1 MSFPITIS
9 ENLGEASRIRTCE
22 TPHPLRS
29 DLESRKPL
37 RQRLKP
43 CGVRI
48 SRYFKRC
55 SIKIYPRTLN
65 IWMPAYSARCAL
77 TTDKYRPQ
85 AKSPEDDTHRYKQAE
100 SLMNH
105 PEPPECILHVKM
117 VI

>member
-1 MSFPITIS
+1 T
-9 ENLGEASRIRTCE
+9 SRIRTRK
-22 TPHPLRS
+22 TPQPLWS
-29 DLESRKPL
+29 DLKSRKPL

-48 SRYFKRC
+48 SRHFKRR
-55 SIKIYPRTLN
+55 SVKIYPRTLN
-65 IWMPAYSARCAL
+65 IWLPAYSARCGL
-77 TTDKYRPQ
+77 TTDKYRPL

-105 PEPPECILHVKM
+105 LEPPECILHVKM